1 MLAAGAAGKA
11 LGAGEGEAGEV
22 WGGNG
27 QITRHGAYEVWH
39 GGHYGV
45 VRQGGGLRGVFA
57 IGAAGGK
64 AEQQTVQRWVEAAIH
79 HGAEHGVKHLRGGL
93 AGQLV
98 GQCGALALGV
108 ALVAAGFAD
117 GGQHLAGDPF
127 GELACLGFAAAQN
140 KGVEAGFADDGELL
154 FTTRGTHILRT
165 LFVLI

>member
-79 HGAEHGVKHLRGGL
+79 HGAEHGVKHL
-93 AGQLV
+93 
-98 GQCGALALGV
+98 
-108 ALVAAGFAD
+108 
-117 GGQHLAGDPF
+117 AGDPF
-127 GELACLGFAAAQN
+127 GELACLGFAAAQE
-140 KGVEAGFADDGELL
+140 VPRAFRIRLL
-154 FTTRGTHILRT
+154 QQHMRGIEYYDY
-165 LFVLI
+165 LFFL